1 MGCDEIV
8 IMIMSGPDD
17 GREIRLC
24 RAEGHGHIG
33 ADGMWSLLLG
43 RRDDCDISIPFDTQ
57 ISRRHAMLRVSPDGR
72 LWLSDAGSLNGTFIG
87 TERVVEPTPLRCGQF
102 FRLGRTWFRVQ
113 SIEGEGT

>member
-1 MGCDEIV
+1 MACGEIV

-24 RAEGHGHIG
+24 RAEGHGHVAPDG
-33 ADGMWSLLLG
+33 AWSLLLG

-87 TERVVEPTPLRCGQF
+87 TERIAEPTLLHEGQF

-113 SIEGEGT
+113 SLKGEGA

>member
-1 MGCDEIV
+1 MGCGEIV

-24 RAEGHGHIG
+24 RQEGYGHIST
-33 ADGMWSLLLG
+33 DGMWTLLLG

-57 ISRRHAMLRVSPDGR
+57 ISRRHAMLRVASDGR
-72 LWLSDAGSLNGTFIG
+72 LWLSDVGSLNGTFIG
-87 TERVVEPTPLRCGQF
+87 TERIVEPTPLQCGQF

-113 SIEGEGT
+113 STGGEGT